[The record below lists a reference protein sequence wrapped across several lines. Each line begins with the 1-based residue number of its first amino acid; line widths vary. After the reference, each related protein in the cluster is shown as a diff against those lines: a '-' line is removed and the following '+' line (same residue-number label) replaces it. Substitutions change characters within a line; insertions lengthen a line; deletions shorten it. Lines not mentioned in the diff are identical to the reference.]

1 MSERFVRGWS
11 VSIPQLTSVVGGDL
25 TAKAVLASKA
35 NTRNKRDVFM
45 TLAESSEPAG
55 VREGKEA
62 ATVILRQLLEEG
74 ALEKKSTYEY
84 ARVLE
89 LVLNHVATPMKD
101 EIIVVDTYHAPHD
114 AHGCWNPYLRAL
126 KMPRL
131 AKLWAAEN
139 LRWPWKA
146 RALASYWPIWTE
158 LPPSA
163 LPAITAELRA
173 VKRADLDKLAPKT
186 LSDDPDDAD
195 DVQATRDELWQ
206 GLKQLRGWISKVG
219 KGKSLVLS
227 MDGDQ

>member
-1 MSERFVRGWS
+1 MN
-11 VSIPQLTSVVGGDL
+11 VVGGEL

-35 NTRNKRDVFM
+35 NARTKRDVFM
-45 TLAESSEPAG
+45 TLAESFEAEDVP
-55 VREGKEA
+55 EGKAA
-62 ATVILRQLLEEG
+62 ATTILRQLLEEG
-74 ALEKKSTYEY
+74 ALDKKSAYEY

-101 EIIVVDTYHAPHD
+101 EITLADTYHVPHD
-114 AHGCWNPYLRAL
+114 APGCWNPYLRAL

-139 LRWPWKA
+139 LHWPWKA
-146 RALASYWPIWTE
+146 RSLAPGWPIWTE
-158 LPPSA
+158 LSPAA
-163 LPAITAELRA
+163 LPAIAAELKA
-173 VKRADLDKLAPKT
+173 LKRADLDKLAPKT
-186 LSDDPDDAD
+186 LSDDPDDDD

-206 GLKQLRGWISKVG
+206 GLKQLRGWVAKVG